1 MGLFK
6 KFGAGHSPPVFR
18 QRFKGLNASAS
29 TPAMRVELISQDRA
43 QSRMHVGAGFE
54 QGDVRAGSEQTTLYE
69 IVGSVTIAAE
79 QNRED
84 SELWDRCQHAL
95 VSRRLCSHSRSVPA
109 PGHPCGLWRNSA
121 GVGKNV
127 AGFVRTVLGLPKRFA
142 DGRAARSPR
151 SDSGASVQ
159 GVVLSQGDRLF
170 DESKIFVE
178 QFLGLRAGRD
188 RRSAIHRRHR
198 KLYGHEGASH
208 IGSVLG
214 EGHRR
219 GSSR

>member
-84 SELWDRCQHAL
+84 SELWDRCEHAL
-95 VSRRLCSHSRSVPA
+95 VSRRLCSHSRR
-109 PGHPCGLWRNSA
+109 L
-121 GVGKNV
+121 
-127 AGFVRTVLGLPKRFA
+127 KR
-142 DGRAARSPR
+142 
-151 SDSGASVQ
+151 
-159 GVVLSQGDRLF
+159 L
-170 DESKIFVE
+170 
-178 QFLGLRAGRD
+178 
-188 RRSAIHRRHR
+188 
-198 KLYGHEGASH
+198 
-208 IGSVLG
+208 
-214 EGHRR
+214 
-219 GSSR
+219 